1 MTDDYPLTQFL
12 IATNS
17 LIFIVAAVSGSY
29 PGVLQQYTFSMEQ
42 IWQGQLAAVIT
53 SGFLHSDVPHLLY
66 NMFFLWVFG
75 RACEAVFGTWRTA
88 GIYITAM
95 AAGSLFFGLLFPEQT
110 AVGSSGAV
118 SGLVA
123 AAILTEPGRDIYP
136 TTGAMPIVV
145 LAVLFLI
152 PTVLNAFNLANNTA
166 NIAHVGGAFGGA
178 VLTYMWRPDQ
188 AWKNMR
194 ELWPLWTGIGVVVL
208 LLIVQVIL

>member
-1 MTDDYPLTQFL
+1 MTDDYPLTKFL
-12 IATNS
+12 ITTNT
-17 LIFIVAAVSGSY
+17 LVFLAAAVYGIY
-29 PGVLQQYTFSMEQ
+29 PGLLQQYTFSMEQ
-42 IWQGQLAAVIT
+42 VAMQHWEVFIT

-75 RACEAVFGTWRTA
+75 RACEAIFGTWKMA
-88 GIYITAM
+88 GIYFTAM
-95 AAGSLFFGLLFPEQT
+95 VAGGLFFGLLFPEQT

-136 TTGAMPIVV
+136 TAGSMPIVF

-166 NIAHVGGAFGGA
+166 NIAHVGGAFAGA
-178 VLTYMWRPDQ
+178 TLTYLWRPAQ
-188 AWKNMR
+188 AWKNMK
-194 ELWPLWTGIGVVVL
+194 ELWPLWTGVGIVVL
-208 LLIVQVIL
+208 LLVVQVLL